1 MTTRFTLDNGLRVVV
16 GHDPTTAMAAVNI
29 LYNVGARDEDPSS
42 TGLAHLFEH
51 LMFGGSKN
59 IPSFDAAIERA
70 GGVNNAWTSNDFTC
84 FHDIAPAVNLETL
97 LWLES
102 DRMLELAF
110 SEKSLEVQRNVV
122 IEEFKQVCL
131 NKPYGDLSHR
141 LRSMLYSVHPYR
153 YPTIGRAIEDIE
165 GVTMERVREFF
176 FSHYAPN
183 NAVFAVAGSVEPERV
198 RELVEKWFSDI
209 PRREIALR
217 RYPAEPP
224 RTEASYSEMEGRVP
238 QTALFVAY
246 PMCGQADP
254 DFPVFDL
261 LTDVLAN
268 GNASRMYRRLVMPG
282 DLFSTAD
289 ASVAGSEEPGYLLL
303 SGRLLQSGADAEKR
317 AFDALERQIA
327 AIAADGVGEREL
339 QRAFNRFVSTDT
351 FSNIDLATRASTL
364 ALDEMHGETRADVMA
379 RYRAVTSDD
388 IRRVAAALRFP
399 ARIAYRPL
407 SE

>member
-1 MTTRFTLDNGLRVVV
+1 MTTRFTLGNGLRVVV
-16 GHDPTTAMAAVNI
+16 GYDPTTAMAAVNI

-165 GVTMERVREFF
+165 GVTMARVREFF

-183 NAVFAVAGSVEPERV
+183 NAVLAVAGSVGPERV

-209 PRREIALR
+209 PRREIAPR

-254 DFPVFDL
+254 DFPAFDL

-317 AFDALERQIA
+317 AF
-327 AIAADGVGEREL
+327 
-339 QRAFNRFVSTDT
+339 NRFVSTDT

-379 RYRAVTSDD
+379 RYRAVTPDD